1 MVLNHSHTREWTH
14 NLDTCSA
21 ILVTGSDLLK
31 QWRTHSLK
39 VFSHSCQWF
48 WSAHIGEWLTTYMH
62 LVVQISGSDLLK
74 QMRATHFLNFFFFN
88 YHVSQI
94 HVHLLQSYRFVLSEK
109 SCQIFNNMHQEMP
122 LTYCQHS
129 ISLIFIGFQQDIA
142 HILKKNHMSISIS
155 RDYDDN
161 WSYIALLPINFHW
174 HSSIKNINWWWFSN
188 HMHLQIECWHSLV
201 TIPYRVNT

>member
-1 MVLNHSHTREWTH
+1 MFNSCQWFWSAQAPKNNPLLQAVKPLLSVVLNHSHTREWTH

-31 QWRTHSLK
+31 HWRTTHSLK

-62 LVVQISGSDLLK
+62 LVIQISGSDLLR
-74 QMRATHFLNFFFFN
+74 QRRATHFLNFFFN

-129 ISLIFIGFQQDIA
+129 ISLIFMGFQQDIV
-142 HILKKNHMSISIS
+142 LTFFKKTTCQFPSAEVMII
-155 RDYDDN
+155 
-161 WSYIALLPINFHW
+161 ICL
-174 HSSIKNINWWWFSN
+174 
-188 HMHLQIECWHSLV
+188 
-201 TIPYRVNT
+201 T